1 MTERL
6 QKIIASRGIASR
18 RKAEDMI
25 AAGRVT
31 CNGRVCLL
39 GESADPDKDEI
50 RVDGK
55 LLPSAS
61 THLYIM
67 LHKPRGFV
75 TTLSDEKGRKNAA
88 QLVADCGQRVFPV
101 GRLDMDSE
109 GLLLFTNDGEFA
121 NRLMHPKHEIS
132 KTYHV
137 LVNGYSDEG
146 LARLEQPI
154 TLDGYKIAKP
164 TVRFISQDLTGKAW
178 LEIIIH
184 EGRNRQVRRMCDIAG
199 MQVIRLIR
207 TAEDSLRLGKLP
219 LGKWRMLSQKELDS
233 LSISGKE
240 SHYDDRKERND
251 SNE

>member
-39 GESADPDKDEI
+39 GESANPDKDEI

-75 TTLSDEKGRKNAA
+75 TTLSDEKGRKNVA

-137 LVNGYSDEG
+137 LVSGYSDEG

-154 TLDGYKIAKP
+154 ILDGYKIAKP
-164 TVRFISQDLTGKAW
+164 IVRFISQDHTGKAW

-199 MQVIRLIR
+199 MQVLRLIR
-207 TAEDSLRLGKLP
+207 TAEDSLQLGKLP
-219 LGKWRMLSQKELDS
+219 LGKWRMLSQEELDNFPFS
-233 LSISGKE
+233 PNNP
-240 SHYDDRKERND
+240 HYASRKERNNSD
-251 SNE
+251 E